1 MSTVPFT
8 WGFQCL
14 TWNYSERGHGKGAPD
29 GVGACVKR
37 MADQAVQRGADFDF
51 LSSKEEMK
59 IQIKWIHFDKLL
71 PPVLPAVKGILG
83 THQIYCT
90 TPGEVFHRAV
100 SCFCSYPKVCGC
112 FKVTK
117 VTMTADS
124 PAQEMT
130 PIPSLDEDI
139 ESDQD
144 VLEVGKFIIV
154 KYDEKQYVGQVLNI
168 QGEEIQVNCMV
179 QHGKKNAFQWPDKE
193 YSIYYSQSDII
204 GTISEPEP
212 YGRVAKLT
220 KLDWLMFNT

>member
-1 MSTVPFT
+1 M
-8 WGFQCL
+8 
-14 TWNYSERGHGKGAPD
+14 
-29 GVGACVKR
+29 
-37 MADQAVQRGADFDF
+37 
-51 LSSKEEMK
+51 
-59 IQIKWIHFDKLL
+59 
-71 PPVLPAVKGILG
+71 LPAVKGILG

>member
-1 MSTVPFT
+1 
-8 WGFQCL
+8 
-14 TWNYSERGHGKGAPD
+14 
-29 GVGACVKR
+29 
-37 MADQAVQRGADFDF
+37 
-51 LSSKEEMK
+51 
-59 IQIKWIHFDKLL
+59 
-71 PPVLPAVKGILG
+71 
-83 THQIYCT
+83 
-90 TPGEVFHRAV
+90 
-100 SCFCSYPKVCGC
+100 
-112 FKVTK
+112 
-117 VTMTADS
+117 MTADS

-130 PIPSLDEDI
+130 PILSLDEDI

-179 QHGKKNAFQWPDKE
+179 QHGKENAFQWPDKE

-212 YGRVAKLT
+212 YGRVAILT